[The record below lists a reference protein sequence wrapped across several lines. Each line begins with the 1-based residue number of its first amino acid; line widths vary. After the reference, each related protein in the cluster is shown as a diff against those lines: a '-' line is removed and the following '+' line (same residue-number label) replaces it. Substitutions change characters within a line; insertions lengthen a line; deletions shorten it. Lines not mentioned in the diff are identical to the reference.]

1 MASSAFKARWE
12 ETCSRLGVKPKQFG
26 ILVAV
31 CAVAIGA
38 LGAKTFLKPRA
49 AGAAVEKAPAAAPA
63 PPSSQAAPAPGPVV
77 ASGPA
82 APGASRT
89 VQLTLETR
97 PARDPFR
104 PFFLVAAP
112 VAPSAGAEGASPVTL
127 AAAPAPKGLVLKA
140 IVAGELAVIND
151 ETVGV
156 GDEVLDPEGKSFVV
170 EEIQERRVVLREGGR
185 RAELGYAATSKKRPQ
200 TPAGSL
206 SQPRK

>member
-1 MASSAFKARWE
+1 MASNAFKARWE

-49 AGAAVEKAPAAAPA
+49 AGAAVAMAPTAAPA
-63 PPSSQAAPAPGPVV
+63 PAAPIDPSAGHAAGT
-77 ASGPA
+77 AS
-82 APGASRT
+82 PGAART

-104 PFFLVAAP
+104 PFFAVAAP
-112 VAPSAGAEGASPVTL
+112 AGAPGPAGAPVGT
-127 AAAPAPKGLVLKA
+127 APTAPAPKGLVLKA

-156 GDEVLDPEGKSFVV
+156 GDEVLDPDGNAFVV
-170 EEIQERRVVLREGGR
+170 EEIQERRVVLRAGGG

-200 TPAGSL
+200 TQAGSL
-206 SQPRK
+206 SPARK

>member
-1 MASSAFKARWE
+1 MASNAFKARWE

-26 ILVAV
+26 ILIAV

-49 AGAAVEKAPAAAPA
+49 AGAAVAKAPAAAPA
-63 PPSSQAAPAPGPVV
+63 PVALPTASATTGAAA
-77 ASGPA
+77 APA
-82 APGASRT
+82 APGAART
-89 VQLTLETR
+89 IQLTLETR

-104 PFFLVAAP
+104 PFFAVAAP
-112 VAPSAGAEGASPVTL
+112 AAAPGPAGAASVGAPTV
-127 AAAPAPKGLVLKA
+127 PAPKGLVLKA

-200 TPAGSL
+200 SGAGSL
-206 SQPRK
+206 SPARK

>member
-1 MASSAFKARWE
+1 MATNAFKARWE
-12 ETCSRLGVKPKQFG
+12 ETCSRLGVKPRQFG

-38 LGAKTFLKPRA
+38 LGAKTLIKPRA
-49 AGAAVEKAPAAAPA
+49 AGAAVAKAPAAAPA
-63 PPSSQAAPAPGPVV
+63 PAALPAASAPAGAAEAAP
-77 ASGPA
+77 SGSA
-82 APGASRT
+82 RT
-89 VQLTLETR
+89 IQLTLETR

-112 VAPSAGAEGASPVTL
+112 VAAPGPAGGSSSAAPT
-127 AAAPAPKGLVLKA
+127 APAPKGLVLKA

-156 GDEVLDPEGKSFVV
+156 GDEVLDPDGKAFVV

-185 RAELGYAATSKKRPQ
+185 RAELGYAANSKKRPQ
-200 TPAGSL
+200 TQAGSL
-206 SQPRK
+206 SPARK

>member
-1 MASSAFKARWE
+1 
-12 ETCSRLGVKPKQFG
+12 VKPKQFG

-38 LGAKTFLKPRA
+38 LGAKAFLKPRA
-49 AGAAVEKAPAAAPA
+49 AGAAVAKAPAAAPA
-63 PPSSQAAPAPGPVV
+63 PAAPSAAPGPSGAVQV
-77 ASGPA
+77 AT
-82 APGASRT
+82 PGNVRT

-104 PFFLVAAP
+104 PFFLVATP
-112 VAPSAGAEGASPVTL
+112 
-127 AAAPAPKGLVLKA
+127 AAAPGPTGMAPASAPAVPAPKGLVLKA

-156 GDEVLDPEGKSFVV
+156 GDEVVDPDGKTFVV

-200 TPAGSL
+200 TAAGSL
-206 SQPRK
+206 SPARK